1 MSAALALDALGH
13 HTRRDIVDLLAR
25 RPRSV
30 TDLAEEL
37 PVSRP
42 AVSQHLRVL
51 EQASLVTHHRDGTR
65 RVYRI
70 DPTGFI
76 SARGWLEQFWMTALE
91 RFAVLAEQSAPHEET
106 SR

>member
-13 HTRRDIVDLLAR
+13 HTRRDIVALLAE
-25 RPRSV
+25 RPRAV
-30 TDLAEEL
+30 VDLAAQL
-37 PVSRP
+37 PISRP

-51 EQASLVTHHRDGTR
+51 EAAELVAHHRDGTR

-76 SARGWLEQFWMTALE
+76 SARGWLEQFWMSALE
-91 RFAVLAEQSAPHEET
+91 RFAVLAEQTAPPEDP
-106 SR
+106 SP